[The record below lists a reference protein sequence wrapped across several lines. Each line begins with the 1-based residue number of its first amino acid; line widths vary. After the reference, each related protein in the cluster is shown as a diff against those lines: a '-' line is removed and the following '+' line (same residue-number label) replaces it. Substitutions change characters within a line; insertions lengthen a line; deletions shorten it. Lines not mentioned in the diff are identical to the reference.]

1 MQSFYT
7 TVQATYYWFPATS
20 IIIERGESMGM
31 NGSYSQ
37 IITST
42 QKYSNREISVSL
54 GDLVRHTVEFLELY
68 STAALTSAQ
77 FMNIIGE
84 GDGRQ
89 KLKALMRAAGFGE
102 DERGFFATLTEEL
115 MRPHTEPVV
124 LGTVEL
130 PYRFLVSIM
139 EVLLPGKG
147 FITIRDSAHLRQA
160 ANIDI
165 PEEERDRIDQ
175 VIEMFP
181 VRLSYH
187 TLRQMALSREVAYQY
202 LPFVEELD
210 PMGHKNTWIGQF
222 HQGLLEQMY
231 QNRVIFLLN
240 MGCPV
245 YCRFCFRKH
254 KDSRNEENPCVED
267 VKQAIN
273 HVAQSPT
280 IKEIV
285 VTGGDPFMNKTNM
298 KATIDGLMEIPH
310 VQTVRLATR
319 SVAYYPDLFL
329 GDDQWYM
336 KFLKEKNME
345 LQRHGKRMEIATH
358 FIHPDEVSPESL
370 EIITDLVHSGIAVYI
385 QTPFLKDCNDEG
397 PELKQLFGLLRGAG
411 AEMHYIYIPCSPIH
425 GNSVYWTT
433 IAEGVD
439 IAEYLRA
446 HLSDRSVPKI
456 CTATPIGKMEWYTSG
471 WAVEPVEG
479 DDQLIWI
486 RTPYTP
492 EYFKSFAP
500 IANELPNIRVNQEGT
515 LDIQFMADIGKPSY
529 FLGSRPLRIQKTEVP
544 RPVPRELKTGKIAP
558 LLEGYSIV
566 DTGLEKLKRVH
577 ETRVQLSSGADRS
590 EIEYIRNRRAISDVV
605 LIPETTV
612 AEELWAIE
620 RIAKELKKITHVNA
634 LRLRSLEFNHH
645 SDLFSS
651 SIIDRLARINT
662 LTVTAPLRLEIESWF
677 ITPEELTE
685 KHHRLTRQLTNKGIT
700 VYANTPLFGGIND
713 STDVISRLAYTYR
726 QYGIEFHH
734 LYIAGLPAQEMYNS
748 AHPIDLYDIVDIASK
763 IRREGSGR
771 EGPRY
776 IVQTPLGEV
785 YYGLTSSFTRT
796 DDGRIRMRCESYDL
810 AYYQDIEPDF
820 ILPEEYDVAE
830 DGKILLDVSG
840 LVNPTGFRI

>member
-1 MQSFYT
+1 MKVSEILVNIFC
-7 TVQATYYWFPATS
+7 
-20 IIIERGESMGM
+20 
-31 NGSYSQ
+31 SYH
-37 IITST
+37 I
-42 QKYSNREISVSL
+42 
-54 GDLVRHTVEFLELY
+54 F
-68 STAALTSAQ
+68 LTS
-77 FMNIIGE
+77 
-84 GDGRQ
+84 
-89 KLKALMRAAGFGE
+89 
-102 DERGFFATLTEEL
+102 
-115 MRPHTEPVV
+115 
-124 LGTVEL
+124 
-130 PYRFLVSIM
+130 
-139 EVLLPGKG
+139 LLPGKG
-147 FITIRDSAHLRQA
+147 FITIRDSSHLRQV

-165 PEEERDRIDQ
+165 PDEDTKKIDE

-187 TLRQMALSREVAYQY
+187 TIRQMTLSRDVAYQY
-202 LPFVEELD
+202 LPFVAELD

-267 VKQAIN
+267 VKQAIE
-273 HVAQSPT
+273 HVAKSPT

-329 GDDQWYM
+329 GDDEWYM
-336 KFLKEKNME
+336 KFLKGKNME

-370 EIITDLVHSGIAVYI
+370 EIITDLVRSGIAVYI

-397 PELKQLFGLLRGAG
+397 PELKQLFSLLRGAG

-479 DDQLIWI
+479 DDTLIWI

-544 RPVPRELKTGKIAP
+544 LAVPDKLRIEKISP

-566 DTGLEKLKRVH
+566 DTGLEKIKRVH
-577 ETRVQLSSGADRS
+577 ETRVQLSSTAGSR
-590 EIEYIRNRRAISDVV
+590 ELEYIRERSTISDVV
-605 LIPETTV
+605 LIPKTTII
-612 AEELWAIE
+612 EELHAIE
-620 RIAKELKKITHVNA
+620 RIADELKRIPHVSA
-634 LRLRSLEFNHH
+634 LRLRSLEFNYR

-651 SIIDRLARINT
+651 SIIDRLSRINT
-662 LTVTAPLRLEIESWF
+662 LTVTDPLRLEIESWF
-677 ITPEELTE
+677 ITPEELT
-685 KHHRLTRQLTNKGIT
+685 KGHHKLTRRLTNKGIT

-713 STDVISRLAYTYR
+713 SPDIINSLTYTYR
-726 QYGIEFHH
+726 EFGIEFHH
-734 LYIAGLPAQEMYNS
+734 LYIAGLPAQEQWNTD
-748 AHPIDLYDIVDIASK
+748 HPIDLYDIVDIASK

-785 YYGLTSSFTRT
+785 YYGLTSSFTQAE
-796 DDGRIRMRCESYDL
+796 DGSIRMRCESYDL
-810 AYYQDIEPDF
+810 DYYQNIEPDF

-830 DGKILLDVSG
+830 DGKILLSVPG
-840 LVNPTGFRI
+840 LINPTGFRI